1 MCISTMSDTI
11 YGQDHFFLAIL
22 TLRTSNL
29 ANYYMLF
36 VQFAIYEFAGPD
48 CLYGFYVTVKSRWPD
63 LPIPSFICIYIYIY
77 IILNV
82 FSS

>member
-48 CLYGFYVTVKSRWPD
+48 CLYGFYVTVKSRWPSR
-63 LPIPSFICIYIYIY
+63 PSFVYTYIFI
-77 IILNV
+77 
-82 FSS
+82 